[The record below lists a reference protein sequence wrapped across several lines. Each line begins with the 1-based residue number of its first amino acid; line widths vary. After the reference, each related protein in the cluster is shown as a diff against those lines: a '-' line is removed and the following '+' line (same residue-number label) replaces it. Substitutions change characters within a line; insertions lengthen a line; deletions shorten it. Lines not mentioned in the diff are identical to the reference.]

1 MKRILCFIDSLGA
14 GGAQR
19 QLVNLAIGLKKRDYI
34 VSFLVYHVDD
44 FYLPILQE
52 NGIEISN
59 LEIDCHLKRV
69 IRCCKFIRKGKFD
82 VVISFLE
89 TPSFISE
96 IAGLPFHRWKIIVG
110 ERSAAPRIVKT
121 IRGRCYRLF
130 HLLADVVVANSNC
143 NRLLV
148 KKANPFL
155 SINKNKT
162 IYNLYDLD
170 SLSPDQFI
178 RNKVEDGKFHILV
191 AASHQRLKNL
201 SGLAKAISLLA
212 KQERSRLVIDWYG
225 RQDKKCFEESLSL
238 IKQLGVEDNFK
249 FYVATLEIYQK
260 MIDADAVGI
269 FSIYEGLSNT
279 ICEAMCLCKIV
290 ITTDI
295 SDNRLILQNDK
306 LISDAHSPKS
316 IAVSLSYLLSLSIDK
331 LNTIGRENRKRA
343 IQLFSE
349 RFVVDQYMALFD

>member
-1 MKRILCFIDSLGA
+1 M
-14 GGAQR
+14 
-19 QLVNLAIGLKKRDYI
+19 
-34 VSFLVYHVDD
+34 
-44 FYLPILQE
+44 
-52 NGIEISN
+52 
-59 LEIDCHLKRV
+59 
-69 IRCCKFIRKGKFD
+69 
-82 VVISFLE
+82 
-89 TPSFISE
+89 
-96 IAGLPFHRWKIIVG
+96 
-110 ERSAAPRIVKT
+110 
-121 IRGRCYRLF
+121 
-130 HLLADVVVANSNC
+130 
-143 NRLLV
+143 

-269 FSIYEGLSNT
+269 FSIYEGLSN
-279 ICEAMCLCKIV
+279 M
-290 ITTDI
+290 
-295 SDNRLILQNDK
+295 
-306 LISDAHSPKS
+306 
-316 IAVSLSYLLSLSIDK
+316 
-331 LNTIGRENRKRA
+331 
-343 IQLFSE
+343 
-349 RFVVDQYMALFD
+349 

>member
-1 MKRILCFIDSLGA
+1 M
-14 GGAQR
+14 
-19 QLVNLAIGLKKRDYI
+19 
-34 VSFLVYHVDD
+34 
-44 FYLPILQE
+44 
-52 NGIEISN
+52 
-59 LEIDCHLKRV
+59 
-69 IRCCKFIRKGKFD
+69 
-82 VVISFLE
+82 
-89 TPSFISE
+89 
-96 IAGLPFHRWKIIVG
+96 
-110 ERSAAPRIVKT
+110 
-121 IRGRCYRLF
+121 
-130 HLLADVVVANSNC
+130 
-143 NRLLV
+143 
-148 KKANPFL
+148 
-155 SINKNKT
+155 
-162 IYNLYDLD
+162 D

-279 ICEAMCLCKIV
+279 ICEAMCLGKIV